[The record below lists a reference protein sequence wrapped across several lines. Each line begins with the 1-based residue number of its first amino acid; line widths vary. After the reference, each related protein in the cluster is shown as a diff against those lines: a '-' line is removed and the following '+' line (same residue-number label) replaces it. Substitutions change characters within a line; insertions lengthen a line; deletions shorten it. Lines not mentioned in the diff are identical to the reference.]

1 MVHLSGAGS
10 GRLVGHRG
18 MHIRLR
24 RQFRQRVVACRRRVR
39 CRYGTP
45 AARPRLGR
53 ADVPGIQLQTLDQ
66 ALRIFPV
73 ALQVQQAEQVGRRQ
87 LATLL
92 QLQRSD
98 EFEARAD
105 TVAALEQGDPQV
117 VAEAALGRPQA
128 RRLAQL
134 EDRPGAVAIAQ
145 GEQAEAVVRMRP
157 ETLQLIQD
165 GGHPKGDVFAVAR
178 IAGIQAAKR
187 THELIPLCHPLL
199 LTSVKLELQAE
210 APDAVRIR
218 ARCRLAGQTGVEM
231 EALTA
236 ASVAA
241 LTIYDMCKAVDRG
254 MVIEQVQLLEKLG
267 GKSGHYRKEEEGQ
280 A

>member
-1 MVHLSGAGS
+1 MLTHLDS
-10 GRLVGHRG
+10 
-18 MHIRLR
+18 
-24 RQFRQRVVACRRRVR
+24 Q
-39 CRYGTP
+39 
-45 AARPRLGR
+45 GR
-53 ADVPGIQLQTLDQ
+53 ANMVDVTEK
-66 ALRIFPV
+66 AVTSR
-73 ALQVQQAEQVGRRQ
+73 E
-87 LATLL
+87 AT
-92 QLQRSD
+92 
-98 EFEARAD
+98 
-105 TVAALEQGDPQV
+105 
-117 VAEAALGRPQA
+117 
-128 RRLAQL
+128 
-134 EDRPGAVAIAQ
+134 
-145 GEQAEAVVRMRP
+145 AEAVVRMRP

-210 APDAVRIR
+210 ALDAVRIR

-241 LTIYDMCKAVDRG
+241 LTIYDMCKAVDCG